1 MAERLRKNKKIWLVI
16 AAMEILLVCLAGFLY
31 SRREPVELS
40 FTQDDLVYDS
50 GEPGFYI
57 DTTGSRITTPEF
69 TLPRGMY
76 TVTIQYE

>member
-40 FTQDDLVYDS
+40 FTQDDLVYFS
-50 GEPGFYI
+50 G
-57 DTTGSRITTPEF
+57 
-69 TLPRGMY
+69 
-76 TVTIQYE
+76 